1 MHYIQLHEEQIVNDR
16 MNKRKKTTL
25 ARENQLSKN
34 LNSFYDLPYDLQQNL
49 TVKTAFEIGNIS
61 TVIRLSNSVFNS
73 FVNPVITT
81 EEELV
86 NITLSFDD

>member
-1 MHYIQLHEEQIVNDR
+1 MNMGVN
-16 MNKRKKTTL
+16 
-25 ARENQLSKN
+25 SWCPKN
-34 LNSFYDLPYDLQQNL
+34 LKLVILAY
-49 TVKTAFEIGNIS
+49 IS
-61 TVIRLSNSVFNS
+61 IVIRLSNSVFNS

>member
-1 MHYIQLHEEQIVNDR
+1 MWANEIIIYFTRFE
-16 MNKRKKTTL
+16 
-25 ARENQLSKN
+25 
-34 LNSFYDLPYDLQQNL
+34 QNL
-49 TVKTAFEIGNIS
+49 TVKTAFEIGNIL

>member
-1 MHYIQLHEEQIVNDR
+1 MITYEI
-16 MNKRKKTTL
+16 TY
-25 ARENQLSKN
+25 

>member
-1 MHYIQLHEEQIVNDR
+1 MQFYQWCI
-16 MNKRKKTTL
+16 
-25 ARENQLSKN
+25 SKN
-34 LNSFYDLPYDLQQNL
+34 LNSFYDLPYNLQQNL

-86 NITLSFDD
+86 NITLSFDDWCICIKKCSKII